1 MTASQ
6 DPVQN
11 STASNIIKLSGA
23 ATPINGTIQ
32 NLNKNMVELFHEQNL
47 TTVQVNPIWFA
58 DYDDMRSDVYT
69 YPLRETLSGLS
80 SAAQNLLGS
89 DVSLKGKA
97 PGHTNQGPVS
107 TGTGNPSMGVEFS
120 GSLSRDFLR
129 ADSPGL
135 TGKDGYFGL
144 TWDDPTAY
152 VTSVLDEIMF
162 RTAVDAARADAFEHV
177 YQGNEDYNFSY
188 FPQPQR
194 LEVVETRTSQVFRSN
209 YNFLAAALAVMALA
223 TLVVVPTFYDYWML
237 GRDTSLNPVEIA
249 KAFGAPI
256 LHDARSSASAEELLK
271 EVGVVNVRY
280 GKIHTDD
287 ASENHEFGD
296 VDRSKRLEIAPS
308 WKVEPPVTGELY
320 Y

>member
-1 MTASQ
+1 
-6 DPVQN
+6 
-11 STASNIIKLSGA
+11 
-23 ATPINGTIQ
+23 
-32 NLNKNMVELFHEQNL
+32 
-47 TTVQVNPIWFA
+47 
-58 DYDDMRSDVYT
+58 
-69 YPLRETLSGLS
+69 
-80 SAAQNLLGS
+80 
-89 DVSLKGKA
+89 
-97 PGHTNQGPVS
+97 
-107 TGTGNPSMGVEFS
+107 MGVEFS

-188 FPQPQR
+188 FPRPQR
-194 LEVVETRTSQVFRSN
+194 LEVVETRTAQVFRSN

-271 EVGVVNVRY
+271 EVGVVNLIIFNRFHQYLLMFILLLHRLLLLIVIIIIITIFFFFYIPDLITSRVRY
-280 GKIHTDD
+280 Y
-287 ASENHEFGD
+287 
-296 VDRSKRLEIAPS
+296 PS
-308 WKVEPPVTGELY
+308 ICR
-320 Y
+320 